1 MTERTEFLQRSLA
14 DLDAEHAAGDLS
26 DEDYAQLRRRYLDA
40 LERAATSDESGRD
53 TASPA
58 AAVSRRQWPRTVA
71 VVVAV
76 VGLAAAAGVLVARSS
91 GERVA
96 GQASSGSVEQGST
109 DRLARA
115 QQLVAEGKV
124 LDAIKQYDAILKTDP
139 DNPEALAQRGWLLR
153 NAGLVD
159 EGLEYIERAIAA
171 DAGYAEAH
179 FFKGMILWRDKGD
192 AAAAVPELRLFLAA
206 TPNPQEA
213 AQVESLLQQ
222 AQAEAGTTTVP
233 QQ

>member
-1 MTERTEFLQRSLA
+1 MSDRTDFLHRSLA

-26 DEDYAQLRRRYLDA
+26 DEHYAQLRRRYLDA
-40 LERAATSDESGRD
+40 LSRAQDESGRD
-53 TASPA
+53 TASPVE
-58 AAVSRRQWPRTVA
+58 AVSRRQWPRTVPM
-71 VVVAV
+71 VVAV
-76 VGLAAAAGVLVARSS
+76 VVLAVGAGLLVARSS

-96 GQASSGSVEQGST
+96 GQPSSGNIELGST

-115 QQLVAEGKV
+115 QQLVADGKV
-124 LDAIKQYDAILKTDP
+124 LDAIKEYDAVLRTDP
-139 DNPEALAQRGWLLR
+139 DNPVALAQRGWLLR

-159 EGLEYIERAIAA
+159 EGLVYIDRAIAA
-171 DAGYAEAH
+171 DAAYAEAH

-192 AAAAVPELRLFLAA
+192 PAAAVPELRLFLAG
-206 TPNPQEA
+206 TPNPSEA
-213 AQVESLLQQ
+213 AQVETLLQQ